1 MRFLLS
7 HQAHTDF
14 LFENSSPLVYHSRYI
29 YIHRILHGFFDHSPR
44 KSFNFWNAQL
54 IPWITT
60 LVIGFYIGAALGAGR
75 WALGWPGHVRVVV
88 VPTEQ
93 SYQPNWYTLLCTVNT
108 GIHKF
113 KTKFPPNL
121 IVCHDS
127 PC

>member
-14 LFENSSPLVYHSRYI
+14 PFENSSPLLYHSRYI
-29 YIHRILHGFFDHSPR
+29 YTYRILHGFFDHSPR

-60 LVIGFYIGAALGAGR
+60 LVIGFYIGAALGAGV
-75 WALGWPGHVRVVV
+75 AGSCPGRSG
-88 VPTEQ
+88 
-93 SYQPNWYTLLCTVNT
+93 SYRTKLPAQLVYIAMYSKYWDSQMQFF
-108 GIHKF
+108 F